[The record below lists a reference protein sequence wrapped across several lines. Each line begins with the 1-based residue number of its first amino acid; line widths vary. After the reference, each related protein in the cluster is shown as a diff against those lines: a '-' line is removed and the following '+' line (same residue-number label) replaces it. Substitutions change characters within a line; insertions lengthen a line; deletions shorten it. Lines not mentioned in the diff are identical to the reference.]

1 MANIPCEMTE
11 EPAASALAERQGFVT
26 AVTKPWLLRTGCFL
40 GSQRSVPDQRKHRG
54 PHPEDGPLF
63 APANWPDLRC
73 AVSHLSWLLT
83 RAYAWESALKLV
95 GDRFRLNARQRLAV
109 QRSAC
114 SDQSLAAANC
124 GESFAASH
132 RRTACEY

>member
-1 MANIPCEMTE
+1 M
-11 EPAASALAERQGFVT
+11 
-26 AVTKPWLLRTGCFL
+26 
-40 GSQRSVPDQRKHRG
+40 PDRRKHRG

-95 GDRFRLNARQRLAV
+95 GDHFRLTAT
-109 QRSAC
+109 
-114 SDQSLAAANC
+114 AAGRATFGMFRPIAPAADC

>member
-1 MANIPCEMTE
+1 M
-11 EPAASALAERQGFVT
+11 
-26 AVTKPWLLRTGCFL
+26 
-40 GSQRSVPDQRKHRG
+40 PDQRKHRG

-95 GDRFRLNARQRLAV
+95 GDRFRLTARSGWPCNVRHV
-109 QRSAC
+109 PTNRC
-114 SDQSLAAANC
+114 SGGLGRVFRCRPSP
-124 GESFAASH
+124 GGV
-132 RRTACEY
+132 